1 MRGVLSER
9 GSAAAALVQTLLLFS
24 LTTLPTPLYGDY
36 ARLFHFSILTLT
48 LVYATYVAGTLGT
61 LFVLGRL
68 SDQTGRRPV
77 ALAAIA
83 GAAFAALLFATAR
96 NTAMLFAARL
106 VTGVAAGLSS
116 GTMVAW
122 LRELYSEKEQKTG
135 ALKTVAINV
144 LGLGVGPLLSGVL
157 ADWGTAPL
165 LLTYL
170 VYGALLAPLAIAI
183 LLARETVAK
192 TRSLRHVKLGVRLEM
207 PRGLGAKFAG
217 PGLTT
222 FVLYSLVGF
231 YSALVPSLL
240 SQTLHLTG
248 HIWAGGLMFEFF
260 LVATVTVYAASA
272 LSGRTVMLLGAG
284 LMLPALALLALA
296 ELQASLPWLVAAM
309 AAGGIALGTG
319 YRGALQE
326 GTRIA
331 PGDKR
336 AQFISLLFICGNLGM
351 AIPVIGVGVAASLG
365 NPEFARLAF
374 AGVIAAMSLGAL
386 AFGLTNAD

>member
-1 MRGVLSER
+1 MQSVLSDR
-9 GSAAAALVQTLLLFS
+9 GSAAAALAQTLLLFS

-68 SDQTGRRPV
+68 SDQVGRRPV
-77 ALAAIA
+77 ALMAIA
-83 GAAFAALLFATAR
+83 GAGLAALLFATAHSIG
-96 NTAMLFAARL
+96 ALFAARL

-122 LRELYSEKEQKTG
+122 LRELYPEKAQKAG

-144 LGLGVGPLLSGVL
+144 LGLGVGPLVSGVL
-157 ADWGTAPL
+157 ADWAPAPFSL
-165 LLTYL
+165 SYL
-170 VYGALLAPLAIAI
+170 AYGASLAPLAIAI
-183 LLARETVAK
+183 LMARETVTEK
-192 TRSLRHVKLGVRLEM
+192 RHLRQIKLGVRLEM

-222 FVLYSLVGF
+222 FVLFSLVGF

-248 HIWAGGLMFEFF
+248 HIWAGALVFELF
-260 LVATVTVYAASA
+260 LVATLTVYATSA
-272 LSGRTVMLLGAG
+272 LTGRTVMLWGAG
-284 LMLPALALLALA
+284 LMLPALALLAVA
-296 ELQASLPWLVAAM
+296 ELWASLPWLIAAM
-309 AAGGIALGTG
+309 AAGGVALGTG

-326 GTRIA
+326 GTASRQGTSGRNSSRCCSSA
-331 PGDKR
+331 
-336 AQFISLLFICGNLGM
+336 
-351 AIPVIGVGVAASLG
+351 VIWAW
-365 NPEFARLAF
+365 PCR
-374 AGVIAAMSLGAL
+374 
-386 AFGLTNAD
+386 